1 MHPTCPTYRSTSR
14 SSRRISSCGR
24 LARRFTIWVGLAVL
38 LASVPGCATYSRVGS
53 TYRPSGTTLEVQ
65 LPAGW
70 LRYNPARNGYV
81 MTRDG
86 LRLETIALSSARI
99 GKKLPKTER
108 VYRAD
113 MLPYELAEV
122 SLALFA
128 ASGAAKNLRTE
139 TIELASVAGR
149 DGYRADASYIDE
161 HGLPKQL
168 RIYGLIVG
176 DHVCQMVYDAA
187 KAVYY
192 DKYLSTFEG
201 LIASARVVAR

>member
-1 MHPTCPTYRSTSR
+1 MHPTCHTFRSTSR
-14 SSRRISSCGR
+14 SSRISR
-24 LARRFTIWVGLAVL
+24 VRQLRRVTPWIGLAL
-38 LASVPGCATYSRVGS
+38 LVALPGCATYSRVGS
-53 TYRPSGTTLEVQ
+53 TYRPSGTALEVQ
-65 LPAGW
+65 LPPGW
-70 LRYNPARNGYV
+70 LRYNPARNGFV

-122 SLALFA
+122 SLGLIE
-128 ASGAAKNLRTE
+128 ASGAAKNLKTE

-149 DGYRADASYIDE
+149 DGYRADASYVDE
-161 HGLPKQL
+161 QGLPKQL
-168 RIYGLIVG
+168 RMYGLIVG

-192 DKYLSTFEG
+192 EKYLPAFEG
-201 LIASARVVAR
+201 LVASARVVGR